1 MIDLYLMTAT
11 DVEMLAAL
19 IAAGVTDEEGFPVA
33 GVSLDHIG
41 PFSCVTGYSKAK
53 DKDKAG
59 EPIPIVAEYPGWHTN
74 LRGNFTDAQLA
85 ALAPISVQPAT
96 PHRVWA

>member
-11 DVEMLAAL
+11 EAEMLAAL
-19 IAAGVTDEEGFPVA
+19 VAAGVTDEDGFPVA

-41 PFSCVTGYSKAK
+41 PFSRVTGYDEANE
-53 DKDKAG
+53 A
-59 EPIPIVAEYPGWHTN
+59 IIVAYPDWHTN
-74 LRGNFTDAQLA
+74 LRGDFTDEQLTVLELWSVEPA
-85 ALAPISVQPAT
+85 A

>member
-11 DVEMLAAL
+11 KAEMLAAL
-19 IAAGVTDEEGFPVA
+19 VVAGVTDEDGFPVA

-41 PFSCVTGYSKAK
+41 PFSRVTGY
-53 DKDKAG
+53 DKAN
-59 EPIPIVAEYPGWHTN
+59 EAIVVDYPGYHTN
-74 LRGNFTDAQLA
+74 LRGDFTDEQLV
-85 ALAPISVQPAT
+85 ALEPIGVQPDT

>member
-11 DVEMLAAL
+11 DEEMLVAL
-19 IAAGVTDEEGFPVA
+19 IAAGVTDEEGFPVV

-41 PFSCVTGYSKAK
+41 SFSRVTGY
-53 DKDKAG
+53 DKTK
-59 EPIPIVAEYPGWHTN
+59 EPIVVDYPSWHTN
-74 LRGNFTDAQLA
+74 LRGDFTDEQLA
-85 ALAPISVQPAT
+85 ALAPISVQPAA

>member
-11 DVEMLAAL
+11 EAEMLAAL
-19 IAAGVTDEEGFPVA
+19 VAAGVTDEDGFPVA

-41 PFSCVTGYSKAK
+41 PFSRVTGYEKAK
-53 DKDKAG
+53 GKTG
-59 EPIPIVAEYPGWHTN
+59 EPVPIIVDYPGYHTN
-74 LRGNFTDAQLA
+74 LRGDFTDEQLTVLELWSVEPA
-85 ALAPISVQPAT
+85 A